1 MELTL
6 SDVKT
11 KELLM
16 EVIIELIQQR
26 REVFVDLFTEVM
38 EEVGLANAIRE
49 GRTNEFVSEDRIIH
63 KVRCTRNEETYYDE

>member
-1 MELTL
+1 MELIL

-49 GRTNEFVSEDRIIH
+49 GRTNEFVSEDRIL
-63 KVRCTRNEETYYDE
+63 KLLEE